1 MTEPVLSPEEVC
13 KQALNSLEA
22 MADPER
28 AEGGKRFFKSE
39 EPIHLLGI
47 RAPDIRR
54 ISKEYFSKVKSYWTQ
69 DQAVELCTLLLPNK
83 YLEVKALSL
92 LILERF
98 VSSLDKNHFFLI
110 KEWINSHYCSNW
122 ATIDTLC
129 SNVLGPLIK
138 AHPELIGEVL
148 TWADSKNIWLRRA
161 SIVSFVKLARQGE
174 YIDVVH
180 KVAEK
185 LFPDKEDLIQK
196 ANGWI
201 LRESGK
207 TDMNRLEQFLLKR
220 GKDIPRTTLRYAIE
234 RFPEKKRKEILK
246 KTKK

>member
-1 MTEPVLSPEEVC
+1 MTEPVLLPEEVC
-13 KQALNSLEA
+13 KQALNSLKA
-22 MADPER
+22 HADPER

-47 RAPDIRR
+47 RAPEIRR
-54 ISKEYFSKVKSYWTQ
+54 ISKEYFSQVKSYWTQ
-69 DQAVELCTLLLPNK
+69 EQALELCTLLMPNK

-98 VSSLDKNHFFLI
+98 VSSLDKKHFYLI
-110 KEWINSHYCSNW
+110 KKWINSDYCSNW

-148 TWADSKNIWLRRA
+148 TWADSKNMWLRRA

-180 KVAEK
+180 KAAEK

-196 ANGWI
+196 ATGWI

-207 TDMNRLEQFLLKR
+207 TDMNRLEQFL
-220 GKDIPRTTLRYAIE
+220 
-234 RFPEKKRKEILK
+234 
-246 KTKK
+246 